1 MRRTAGEQG
10 ARPLFPEAGAKRPRR
25 REEGRESAAGE
36 AERVPREAQRAE
48 QIGEELVRRAQ
59 EGGEEL
65 LVGARIGAQP
75 ARRLVQRASQEH
87 GRLVV
92 EWVGD
97 GGGRV
102 DPAQPVL
109 RERQAPE
116 HWRTGPPTTE

>member
-1 MRRTAGEQG
+1 MRRTAGKQR
-10 ARPLFPEAGAKRPRR
+10 ARPPSPKASAERSRR
-25 REEGRESAAGE
+25 GKETRESE
-36 AERVPREAQRAE
+36 AREPDRVPRDSQRGE
-48 QIGEELVRRAQ
+48 QIVEELVRCAD

-65 LVGARIGAQP
+65 LVGARVRAEP

-97 GGGRV
+97 GSGRV

-109 RERQAPE
+109 VERQAPKE
-116 HWRTGPPTTE
+116 WRQ